1 MRGMS
6 SIFKR
11 ILDGFRGRTA
21 KTPIGTDLNRSPRQV
36 NINEPRTTKMSDA
49 SAKGGSS
56 PKFYS
61 LQKGGSSPKFYSL
74 QKGGSVVA
82 RGNKLARNKPT
93 KLY

>member
-1 MRGMS
+1 MN
-6 SIFKR
+6 
-11 ILDGFRGRTA
+11 LD
-21 KTPIGTDLNRSPRQV
+21 
-36 NINEPRTTKMSDA
+36 TTMSDA

-56 PKFYS
+56 PRF
-61 LQKGGSSPKFYSL
+61 FAL

>member
-1 MRGMS
+1 MRAMNS
-6 SIFKR
+6 LVRKLLNQFK
-11 ILDGFRGRTA
+11 GKVATN
-21 KTPIGTDLNRSPRQV
+21 TNLNSSPRQV
-36 NINEPRTTKMSDA
+36 SINEPRTTTMSDA

-56 PKFYS
+56 PKF
-61 LQKGGSSPKFYSL
+61 FAL